1 VAILKPPH
9 PHKEKNS
16 RLSEKTLMYPM
27 KHTGKRCKMETDA
40 ETKIKQDLLA
50 EIQNLEHNYEII
62 ANFTAGI
69 EYDVSVI
76 GTSIQSFKDSLS
88 RASAFVLAL
97 YNLKGKRVNIPWDP
111 LFTSL
116 DYAIAT
122 LTTAPKKAAVQAI
135 LSMSEAQMQQVMSY
149 FEALKESLK

>member
-1 VAILKPPH
+1 
-9 PHKEKNS
+9 
-16 RLSEKTLMYPM
+16 
-27 KHTGKRCKMETDA
+27 MENDV

-50 EIQNLEHNYEII
+50 EIQNLEQNYKVIEGFVAGRDYEVTII
-62 ANFTAGI
+62 GQ
-69 EYDVSVI
+69 
-76 GTSIQSFKDSLS
+76 SIQSFKDSLS

-116 DYAIAT
+116 DYALAT

-135 LSMSEAQMQQVMSY
+135 LTMAEPQIEQVLFY
-149 FEALKESLK
+149 FSALKESLK

>member
-1 VAILKPPH
+1 MQ
-9 PHKEKNS
+9 S
-16 RLSEKTLMYPM
+16 DT
-27 KHTGKRCKMETDA
+27 

-50 EIQNLEHNYEII
+50 EIQNLEQNYAVIRGF
-62 ANFTAGI
+62 AAGK
-69 EYDVSVI
+69 EYEVTVI

-116 DYAIAT
+116 DYALAT
-122 LTTAPKKAAVQAI
+122 LSTAPKKAAVQAI
-135 LSMSEAQMQQVMSY
+135 LSMAEPQMEQVMSY
-149 FEALKESLK
+149 FSALKESLK